1 MIALKQILVATD
13 FSEPASVAVN
23 YGRDLARA
31 YDATL
36 HVIHVLEE
44 MRGLYGADVGFALAD
59 VARNIEASVQRDL
72 DAAIVRDEDDPL
84 KVVATV
90 QRGSNVAHAI
100 TNYAKANAIDL
111 VIVGTHGRGAVSRFL
126 MGSVAERVVRSAPC
140 PVLTVRAH
148 ERDFVDVRA
157 DQGSRESS
165 LVDQP

>member
-13 FSEPASVAVN
+13 FSEPARVAVN

-72 DAAIVRDEDDPL
+72 DAAIAMDEDDPL

-100 TNYAKANAIDL
+100 TEYAKANTIDL
-111 VIVGTHGRGAVSRFL
+111 IIVGTHGRGSVSRFL

-148 ERDFVDVRA
+148 ERDFVDVETTTTTDRHA
-157 DQGSRESS
+157 MSS
-165 LVDQP
+165 HP